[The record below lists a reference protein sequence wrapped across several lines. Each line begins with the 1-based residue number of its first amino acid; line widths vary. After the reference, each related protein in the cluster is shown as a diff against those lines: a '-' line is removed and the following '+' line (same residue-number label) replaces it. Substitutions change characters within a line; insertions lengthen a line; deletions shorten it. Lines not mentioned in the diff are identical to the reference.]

1 MNELYRIK
9 KGQIETQDLII
20 FFELY
25 VVESFDLNI
34 FIEGE
39 VDKFLNKYF
48 SITGETEKKNKI
60 EATDLIIRSIR
71 SDQTLIKMQCY
82 GHLKHTDLKHTTTFY
97 KENKIKDDTQ
107 TLYYIEV
114 EGLNMLHTDLT
125 EVTRN
130 RNGNEIQDFNN
141 YKRDHTSVVMLY
153 NPPGFPGNKNIL
165 LTFYNSEENENT
177 IIELPNKQSPGY
189 YSLPYAEY
197 LVFKRDFIYLLS
209 LLNGA
214 EIQVRKEFIG
224 GYYNIGTINSETIV
238 LYSDKKLV
246 NESYNKYVPLN
257 NGFHVGD
264 YTLGHILMNGLNK
277 YITENKSLDLNSI
290 IFYMNGAQR
299 SNSIDFLF

>member
-1 MNELYRIK
+1 M
-9 KGQIETQDLII
+9 
-20 FFELY
+20 
-25 VVESFDLNI
+25 
-34 FIEGE
+34 
-39 VDKFLNKYF
+39 DKFLNKYF

-71 SDQTLIKMQCY
+71 SEQTLIKMQCY

-114 EGLNMLHTDLT
+114 
-125 EVTRN
+125 
-130 RNGNEIQDFNN
+130 DFNN

-264 YTLGHILMNGLNK
+264 YEWCSTI
-277 YITENKSLDLNSI
+277 
-290 IFYMNGAQR
+290 
-299 SNSIDFLF
+299 